1 MCINRLSTQAV
12 DGGGERDHFKIKD
25 LLCMSLSEKFIIVLL
40 FTLKVSMNWRL
51 LLLLFQYVDVLRQNI
66 E

>member
-1 MCINRLSTQAV
+1 
-12 DGGGERDHFKIKD
+12 
-25 LLCMSLSEKFIIVLL
+25 MSLSEKFIIVLL

-51 LLLLFQYVDVLRQNI
+51 LLLLFLYVDVLRQNI